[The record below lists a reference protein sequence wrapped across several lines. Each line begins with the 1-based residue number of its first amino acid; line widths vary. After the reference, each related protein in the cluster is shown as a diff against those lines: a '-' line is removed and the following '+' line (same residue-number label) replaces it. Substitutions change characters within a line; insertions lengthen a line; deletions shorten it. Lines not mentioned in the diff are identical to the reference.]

1 VPHDGKIGNPLG
13 GVFLVSAYVLAKIE
27 AGKDREVLKEVK
39 KIDGVKKASATYGTY
54 DLCIEVRF
62 ESIEELDEFVFDKLR
77 KISEIKETT
86 TAICSETMR

>member
-1 VPHDGKIGNPLG
+1 MPHDGKVRNSLG

-27 AGKDREVLKEVK
+27 AGKDREVLKQLK
-39 KIDGVKKASATYGTY
+39 TIPGVKKASATYGTY

-77 KISEIKETT
+77 KTPKIRETVT
-86 TAICSETMR
+86 VICSETIT